1 MKKIIR
7 MGVLSFMGML
17 FLLDLVSGQ
26 ETTVNVKNPSKGKI
40 EFTQEQKAM
49 IKARRAKQ
57 VEFKKAFRNTLS
69 SEQLN
74 ILSDPRLMR
83 YDRLKS
89 FRASFT
95 DDQVAMIK
103 DHRKEMSAQKQLFRS
118 TLTDIQRHHIKM
130 MALNRNRLKKH
141 LVMEAL

>member
-1 MKKIIR
+1 MKTIIR
-7 MGVLSFMGML
+7 MGILSFMGIL
-17 FLLDLVSGQ
+17 FLSDLVSGQ
-26 ETTVNVKNPSKGKI
+26 ETTANVKNPSTGKI

-57 VEFKKAFRNTLS
+57 MEFKNAFRNTLS
-69 SEQLN
+69 PEQLN

-83 YDRLKS
+83 YDKQKS

-103 DHRKEMSAQKQLFRS
+103 DHRKQIAAQKQLFRA
-118 TLTDIQRHHIKM
+118 TLTDIQKQHIKM
-130 MALNRNRLKKH
+130 MALNRNRLRKH